1 MNANDSAS
9 EIAIRLRQ
17 WRKSILKSQEEFASM
32 AGISV
37 AIIRKCEG
45 GSSIPGGHSLIA
57 FAKTGVN
64 LHWLLTGT
72 GEMASSGSA
81 ISFRPF
87 ISKLRRL
94 EEQMFELEDEI
105 CSAILDVLSAKI
117 HEAKRIAELER
128 KLVAL
133 RRRIDNLE

>member
-1 MNANDSAS
+1 MDVIESAS

-45 GSSIPGGHSLIA
+45 SSSIPGGHSLIA

-64 LHWLLTGT
+64 LHWLLTGI
-72 GEMASSGSA
+72 GEMASSGFA
-81 ISFRPF
+81 IEF

-94 EEQMFELEDEI
+94 EEQMFELEDEV
-105 CSAILDVLSAKI
+105 CSVILDVLSARI
-117 HEAKRIAELER
+117 HEAKKIADLER